1 MTTLVL
7 QFAQQKRLNNMR
19 RSYKIYGIKDGGK
32 EQWVDTVSNAADGK
46 AVHQMMK
53 EQGYFDYIR
62 CRDCLGGLRF
72 EYNLKTGR
80 KTA

>member
-1 MTTLVL
+1 M
-7 QFAQQKRLNNMR
+7 MR

-46 AVHQMMK
+46 AVHQYMK
-53 EQGYFDYIR
+53 EQGYFDFIR

>member
-1 MTTLVL
+1 
-7 QFAQQKRLNNMR
+7 MR

-53 EQGYFDYIR
+53 EQGYFDFIR

-80 KTA
+80 KTAQAITV

>member
-1 MTTLVL
+1 MEKKM
-7 QFAQQKRLNNMR
+7 AR
-19 RSYKIYGIKDGGK
+19 RSYKIFGIKDGGP

-46 AVHQMMK
+46 AVHNTMK
-53 EQGYFDYIR
+53 AQGYFDYIR

>member
-1 MTTLVL
+1 M
-7 QFAQQKRLNNMR
+7 KKNCLNKNVKKQHCSVFQR
-19 RSYKIYGIKDGGK
+19 DDGGLL
-32 EQWVDTVSNAADGK
+32 AADGK

-53 EQGYFDYIR
+53 EQGYFDFIR

>member
-1 MTTLVL
+1 
-7 QFAQQKRLNNMR
+7 MR
-19 RSYKIYGIKDGGK
+19 SFKIFGVKDGGA

-46 AVHQMMK
+46 AVHAAMK
-53 EQGYFDYIR
+53 AQGHYDYIR
-62 CRDCLGGLRF
+62 ARDVLGGLRF